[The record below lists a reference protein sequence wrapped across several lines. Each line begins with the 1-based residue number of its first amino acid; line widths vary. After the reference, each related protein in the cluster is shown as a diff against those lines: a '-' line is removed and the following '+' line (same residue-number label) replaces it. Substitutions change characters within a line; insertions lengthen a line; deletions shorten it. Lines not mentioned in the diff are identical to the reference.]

1 MHGLLTA
8 WACKPDAHTG
18 RPDTAPAIK
27 GYIMNA
33 IRLALLGASALSFS
47 TAAFAQNANDV
58 LFDEIVTTAT
68 KTADPETVQNVAVA
82 VTAANAET
90 LEALNVTTLEDL
102 TFYAPNVVLSDI
114 GTSRGTANFSIRGL
128 GINSSIPSIDPTV
141 GVFIDGQY
149 LGQNAGV
156 VFDTF
161 DLESVEILRGPQ
173 GLLFGRNTTGGAV
186 LVNTKNPTD
195 EVMVDARVSVDG
207 SLKDSRGG
215 ANYTYSGTVRGPII
229 PEKLN
234 AKLAAYYNKD
244 DGYFQNLVPVG
255 ADDAGNTIYEDGD
268 DVGAADTFIIRGALD
283 FIALD
288 NINLLVKGEY
298 FTSEGDGPVAQNRG
312 VFERDSFDVSY
323 DNIGGYE
330 NEIYTAS
337 ARLDIDVPFGDG
349 QITNIL
355 GWRDYDA
362 TTDGD
367 IDALPA
373 FLFHSTTEL
382 AQNQWSNELRYSG
395 QFDRLGLTTG
405 VFYFDQDTAYTE
417 VRDLPPLSPLTFYGG
432 GGQEHDVF
440 GIFANVDFDITDQLI
455 VTAGLRYSEENKEA
469 EVTYVRPR
477 DMCTFV
483 NTATS
488 GPRCLQDGVNALLS
502 RITGGAAQEPNGF
515 RDEDSWSNLTP
526 KFGLQYFLND
536 DTNLYA
542 TYTKGF
548 RSGGYNF
555 RITNVPLF
563 LTQVANQGGQI
574 AFDEEEVDAF
584 EIGAK
589 YTSSDRRV
597 IVNAAGFFNDISDM
611 QREVNISSPT
621 SGVTQL
627 ILNTADAEI
636 LGGEV
641 EARFRATDAITLT
654 GNLGLIDANYTEVL
668 ADISGDGVVNDI
680 DEALEL
686 PRVPKATYG
695 IGAIAQFG
703 DFSGRV
709 NFQHRD
715 RTAYTDNNFGF
726 IQAIDDLSASL
737 NWQTPVEGINIG
749 IYGRNLLDEVQAG
762 GDTQVPFGGPL
773 GNGVNAPF
781 DESPAAGTFSPL
793 KKGRVIGIELNISL
807 DGDS

>member
-1 MHGLLTA
+1 MSFRTL
-8 WACKPDAHTG
+8 
-18 RPDTAPAIK
+18 
-27 GYIMNA
+27 
-33 IRLALLGASALSFS
+33 LLGASAL
-47 TAAFAQNANDV
+47 AFAGQASAQTADTDNAADV
-58 LFDEIVTTAT
+58 LFDEIVTYGT
-68 KTADPETVQNVAVA
+68 KRIDPENVQDVPIAATVASS
-82 VTAANAET
+82 ET

-186 LVNTKNPTD
+186 LITTKNPTD
-195 EVMVDARVSVDG
+195 EVEVEARIAVDSA
-207 SLKDSRGG
+207 LKESRGG
-215 ANYTYSGTVRGPII
+215 ANYTYSSTIRGPII
-229 PEKLN
+229 EDVINGKV
-234 AKLAAYYNKD
+234 AAYFNKD
-244 DGYFQNLVPVG
+244 DGYFQRLEPAG
-255 ADDAGNTIYEDGD
+255 ANPDGSTIFEPGE
-268 DVGAADTFIIRGALD
+268 DVGEADTLILRGALD
-283 FIALD
+283 LVKFEGM
-288 NINLLVKGEY
+288 NLLVKGEY

-312 VFERDSFDVSY
+312 VFERDSFDAAY

-337 ARLDIDVPFGDG
+337 AEFNLDVPFGDG

-355 GWRDYDA
+355 AWRDYDA

-373 FLFHSTTEL
+373 FLFHSNTEL
-382 AQNQWSNELRYSG
+382 AQNQWSNELRYAG
-395 QFDRLGLTTG
+395 TFGNADLTTG

-417 VRDLPPLSPLTFYGG
+417 VRDLPPLSPLTFFGG
-432 GGQEHDVF
+432 GGQDHDVL
-440 GIFANVDFDITDQLI
+440 GLFANVDFALTDQLI
-455 VTAGLRYSEENKEA
+455 LTGGLRYTEENKEA
-469 EVTYVRPR
+469 AVTYVRPR
-477 DMCTFV
+477 DPCTFV
-483 NTATS
+483 DTAGI
-488 GPRCLQDGVNALLS
+488 GPLCLQEGTNALLR

-515 RDEDSWSNLTP
+515 RDSDSWSNLTP
-526 KFGLQYFLND
+526 KFGIQYFIND
-536 DTNLYA
+536 DTNVYA

-563 LTQVANQGGQI
+563 LGQVANQGGQI

-589 YTSSDRRV
+589 YTSADRRV
-597 IVNAAGFFNDISDM
+597 IVNAAGFFNDVSDM

-636 LGGEV
+636 LGAEV
-641 EARFRATDAITLT
+641 EARFRATDNVTLT
-654 GNLGLIDANYTEVL
+654 GNIGLIDADYTEVL
-668 ADISGDGVVNDI
+668 ADISGDGVVNEL
-680 DEALEL
+680 DEQLDL
-686 PRVPKATYG
+686 PRVPEATYG
-695 IGAIAQFG
+695 VGAIAQFG
-703 DFSGRV
+703 DISGRV

-726 IQAIDDLSASL
+726 IQAIDDLSASV
-737 NWQTPVEGINIG
+737 NWQATENINLG
-749 IYGRNLLDEVQAG
+749 LYGRNLLDEVQAG
-762 GDTQVPFGGPL
+762 GDTQIPFGGPL
-773 GNGVNAPF
+773 SNGVNEPF
-781 DESPAAGTFSPL
+781 GEFPAAGTFSPL
-793 KKGRVIGIELNISL
+793 KKGRVLGIELSVTL
-807 DGDS
+807 DGDN